1 MIIGIE
7 GTGSQGWDQYDLRR
21 TFVRE
26 VLEQSRERNKF
37 YFIGP
42 NNEGSDGARI
52 VKGAWKQL
60 YVGGMIDSKVI
71 LVGYSR
77 GAAYCMKLAEMWQ
90 QTWGDSKP
98 IDALVMFD
106 AVARNKYSDSRV
118 LSAKAKWEG
127 WEEVVIPEAVPASVS
142 LVLHAVRNPQAGSRA
157 GFGNVGLSVQDR
169 RKTTMKI
176 KQFMGSHGALGGTS
190 YDAQAEEGV
199 ALLKTGEYASQVDSN
214 FVLNSTMPADSR
226 YADAPK
232 RPITDKR
239 QDDIARALVGRWMW
253 DLLKLHG
260 LLSNSAD
267 FARYAQPFVGN
278 RVPGHLNVVQ

>member
-7 GTGSQGWDQYDLRR
+7 GTGSQGWDNYDLRR

-42 NNEGSDGARI
+42 NNEGSDGSRI

-60 YVGGMIDSKVI
+60 YVGGMIDSRII

-90 QTWGDSKP
+90 QTWSDSKP
-98 IDALVMFD
+98 IDMLVLFD
-106 AVARNKYSDSRV
+106 AVARNKYSDSR
-118 LSAKAKWEG
+118 LLDAKAKWEG

-142 LVLHAVRNPQAGSRA
+142 VVLHAVRNPQAGSRA

-169 RKTTMKI
+169 GKTTMKI

-190 YDAQAEEGV
+190 YDAQSEEGV
-199 ALLKTGEYASQVDSN
+199 AFLKSDEHASQVDSN
-214 FVLNSTMPADSR
+214 FLLNSTMPADSR
-226 YADAPK
+226 YDNAPK

-239 QDDIARALVGRWMW
+239 QDDTARALVGRWMW
-253 DLLKLHG
+253 DLMKAYGVLP
-260 LLSNSAD
+260 SSAD
-267 FARYAQPFVGN
+267 FAHYALPFNGN
-278 RVPGHLNVVQ
+278 RVPGHLNVVP